1 MKGRRGLKK
10 LPEALKNVR
19 VKKKI
24 LIVEDSENNL
34 DLCMQILQGDYEI
47 MTARDG
53 REGIEK
59 ALQGEPDLILMDLSL
74 PEVNGWEATRQIKKK
89 KRDLPI
95 VAVTAH
101 ALSGDEERA
110 RNAGCDDYLAKPFL
124 PKELRDIVERNLKKA
139 A

>member
-1 MKGRRGLKK
+1 MG
-10 LPEALKNVR
+10 

-34 DLCMQILQGDYEI
+34 DLCIQILEGDYEI

-53 REGIEK
+53 REGIGK
-59 ALQGEPDLILMDLSL
+59 ALHGDPDLGEPDLILMDLSL
-74 PEVNGWEATRQIKKK
+74 PVVNGWEATRQIKKK

-124 PKELRDIVERNLKKA
+124 PKELKDIVERNLKKVA
-139 A
+139 

>member
-1 MKGRRGLKK
+1 MG
-10 LPEALKNVR
+10 VR
-19 VKKKI
+19 KKI

-34 DLCMQILQGDYEI
+34 DLCIQILEEDYEI

-59 ALQGEPDLILMDLSL
+59 ALHGDPDLGDPDLILMDLSL
-74 PEVNGWEATRQIKKK
+74 PGVNGWEATRQIKKK

-124 PKELRDIVERNLKKA
+124 PKELKDIVERNLKKA